1 MTIMQSRMN
10 IMKASGDMMISPLT
24 TTKKWRSEYYLNPSI
39 IQKPKQECWLSTQSS
54 PCILSLFET
63 KHVEYQKI
71 MEKMVSEPIVMT
83 QDQAI
88 VPIMET
94 RSYPN
99 LRSLESLQLEDDIL
113 GLSDQ
118 KSVHD
123 PKPQAVALPIPNYPE
138 EIFLSYEYCSNV
150 AEILNVMVD
159 ELIDEC
165 LERARTEEAM
175 EAKLKP
181 MKMENEPINT
191 RRNHRR
197 VHPQQKAKG
206 KKASKFLKCLL
217 FPFARC
223 LGLHRKH

>member
-54 PCILSLFET
+54 PCIL
-63 KHVEYQKI
+63 
-71 MEKMVSEPIVMT
+71 
-83 QDQAI
+83 
-88 VPIMET
+88 
-94 RSYPN
+94 
-99 LRSLESLQLEDDIL
+99 RSLESLQLEDDIL

-118 KSVHD
+118 ESVHD

-138 EIFLSYEYCSNV
+138 EILLSYQYCSNV

-165 LERARTEEAM
+165 LERARTEETM

-197 VHPQQKAKG
+197 VHPQQIAKG